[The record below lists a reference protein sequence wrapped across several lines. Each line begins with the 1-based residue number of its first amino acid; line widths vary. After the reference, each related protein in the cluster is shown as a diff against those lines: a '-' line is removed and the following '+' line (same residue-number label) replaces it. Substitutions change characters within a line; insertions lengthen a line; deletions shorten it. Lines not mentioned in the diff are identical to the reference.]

1 MKNLTNVMV
10 WLLVPLFLV
19 PAIAVGQ
26 KMKIVLGNFEFLRG
40 QRNLNVVFDYAGAT
54 FYNEMMSEQDYINKR
69 IDEITRDKGADEAEV
84 WRKDWDYS
92 KSTTFVN
99 KFLASMNK
107 NLAIKSSTDEG
118 DATYTVIVKT
128 TWIYPGWF
136 AGVMAQA
143 AKVSTILRFV
153 ETADHSKVLLEIH
166 STKAP
171 GNIQFVGIPNNN
183 DRMSEGYA
191 KTGKTLAAL
200 INKKLN

>member
-1 MKNLTNVMV
+1 
-10 WLLVPLFLV
+10 
-19 PAIAVGQ
+19 
-26 KMKIVLGNFEFLRG
+26 
-40 QRNLNVVFDYAGAT
+40 
-54 FYNEMMSEQDYINKR
+54 
-69 IDEITRDKGADEAEV
+69 
-84 WRKDWDYS
+84 
-92 KSTTFVN
+92 
-99 KFLASMNK
+99 
-107 NLAIKSSTDEG
+107 
-118 DATYTVIVKT
+118 VIVKT

-143 AKVSTILRFV
+143 AKVSTIFRFV

-200 INKKLN
+200 INKKLNEAISASRLVTFGPVACLCSFYCRNLMRIFTRSYP